1 VTPSCRASAPSAGA
15 GSTRESRALTV
26 LALKVTLAPLLVTL
40 ATLAGRRWGAVV
52 AGAVTAL
59 PIVAGPILAII
70 AIEHGREFGDAAARS
85 ALLGVVALA
94 ASCVAFA
101 RTADHGWPATIAA
114 GWLVYGVVAAALSGV
129 HVPPAAGLA
138 LALAALVVAAMLL
151 GPRPAVGPRSPPP
164 SWDLPVRAVLT
175 AVLVLT
181 LTGLAGGLGPA
192 LSGVLT
198 PFPIATTVMVG
209 FVLAQDGP
217 AALRNLLHG
226 FVRVLPAIALSFLA
240 AAVAL

>member
-1 VTPSCRASAPSAGA
+1 M
-15 GSTRESRALTV
+15 
-26 LALKVTLAPLLVTL
+26 
-40 ATLAGRRWGAVV
+40 
-52 AGAVTAL
+52 
-59 PIVAGPILAII
+59 AGPILAII

-85 ALLGVVALA
+85 ALIGVVALA
-94 ASCVAFA
+94 ASCVVFA
-101 RTADHGWPATIAA
+101 RVADHGWPATIAA
-114 GWLVYGVVAAALSGV
+114 GWLAYGVVAAALSGV
-129 HVPPAAGLA
+129 DVPPVAGLA
-138 LALAALVVAAMLL
+138 LGLAALFVAALLL

-164 SWDLPVRAVLT
+164 SWDLPVRALLT
-175 AVLVLT
+175 AVLVVT

-198 PFPIATTVMVG
+198 PFPVATSVMVV

-226 FVRVLPAIALSFLA
+226 FVRALPGISLSFFV

>member
-1 VTPSCRASAPSAGA
+1 
-15 GSTRESRALTV
+15 
-26 LALKVTLAPLLVTL
+26 
-40 ATLAGRRWGAVV
+40 
-52 AGAVTAL
+52 
-59 PIVAGPILAII
+59 
-70 AIEHGREFGDAAARS
+70 
-85 ALLGVVALA
+85 
-94 ASCVAFA
+94 
-101 RTADHGWPATIAA
+101 
-114 GWLVYGVVAAALSGV
+114 
-129 HVPPAAGLA
+129 
-138 LALAALVVAAMLL
+138 MLL
-151 GPRPAVGPRSPPP
+151 GPRPAFGPRSPPP

>member
-40 ATLAGRRWGAVV
+40 ATLAGRRWGAIV

-138 LALAALVVAAMLL
+138 LAL
-151 GPRPAVGPRSPPP
+151 
-164 SWDLPVRAVLT
+164 
-175 AVLVLT
+175 
-181 LTGLAGGLGPA
+181 GPA
-192 LSGVLT
+192 GARPRRLPDRDHRAPV
-198 PFPIATTVMVG
+198 IACASRGSEFRRCVAGRT
-209 FVLAQDGP
+209 AQ
-217 AALRNLLHG
+217 L
-226 FVRVLPAIALSFLA
+226 
-240 AAVAL
+240 

>member
-1 VTPSCRASAPSAGA
+1 V
-15 GSTRESRALTV
+15 
-26 LALKVTLAPLLVTL
+26 LAPLLVTL

-101 RTADHGWPATIAA
+101 RAADHGWPATIAA
-114 GWLVYGVVAAALSGV
+114 GWLAYAVVAAALSGV
-129 HVPPAAGLA
+129 DVPPVVGLV
-138 LALAALVVAAMLL
+138 LALAALLVAARLL
-151 GPRPAVGPRSPPP
+151 GPRPPVGPRSSPP

-192 LSGVLT
+192 VSGVLT
-198 PFPIATTVMVG
+198 PFPIATSVMVA

-226 FVRVLPAIALSFLA
+226 FVRALPGIALSFLVA
-240 AAVAL
+240 AIAL